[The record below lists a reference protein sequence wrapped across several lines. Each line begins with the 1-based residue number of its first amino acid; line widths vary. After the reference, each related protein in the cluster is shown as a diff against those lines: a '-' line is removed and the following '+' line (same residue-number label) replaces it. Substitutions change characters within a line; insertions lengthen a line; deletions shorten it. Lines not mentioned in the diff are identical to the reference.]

1 MELEVYNRS
10 GMAIASG
17 QLTAYN
23 NVFYRESEIFGSSSG
38 SSETKTADANINLL
52 LNTWKVYKIILT
64 EGELAELG
72 GAYDPG
78 QPYSRLMYSDLD
90 PILTIDN
97 DIPDAD
103 QYSLTFSPGVVQ
115 SPANAG
121 AIPEPST
128 WAMMVIGF
136 GGLGLAMGMRS
147 KRSATA
153 A

>member
-23 NVFYRESEIFGSSSG
+23 NVFYLESGIFGSSSG

-52 LNTWKVYKIILT
+52 LNTGQVYKIILT

-78 QPYSRLMYSDLD
+78 QPYSTLMYSDLD

-103 QYSLTFSPGVVQ
+103 QYSLTFTRRRQ
-115 SPANAG
+115 S
-121 AIPEPST
+121 T
-128 WAMMVIGF
+128 F
-136 GGLGLAMGMRS
+136 
-147 KRSATA
+147 
-153 A
+153 